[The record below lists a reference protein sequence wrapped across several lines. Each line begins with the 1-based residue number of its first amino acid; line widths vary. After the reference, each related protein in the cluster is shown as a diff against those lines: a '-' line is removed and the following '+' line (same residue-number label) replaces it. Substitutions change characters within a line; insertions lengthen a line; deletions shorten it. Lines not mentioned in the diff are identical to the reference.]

1 MADIIRRK
9 CAKCKCEIVINRKN
23 IADVIYYE
31 QKYYH
36 KSCFEAHA
44 TQRAASKRGNAAQWQ
59 DALDNILEL
68 EADTKKSLE
77 RFWSKDDLNVW
88 LLDHYDVAV
97 VPSYFWQ
104 VVTDLECG
112 KYKQQRCKPISV
124 ELLNKMWIWGQQRLD
139 KISAN
144 NRINHT
150 GPKNDS
156 DRLRYDLAIL
166 ISHTEDYKKHVAK
179 VQALEA
185 ERRQRQKEN
194 IAVDYSK
201 IKTTTTTSSGGLDDI
216 SALLDE
222 MD

>member
-9 CAKCKCEIVINRKN
+9 CAKCKGAIEINRNN
-23 IADVIYYE
+23 ISDVIYYD

-36 KSCFEAHA
+36 ESCFEAHA
-44 TQRAASKRGNAAQWQ
+44 TQRSTSKRGNTEQWKE
-59 DALDNILEL
+59 ALDNIWSLE
-68 EADTKKSLE
+68 EDTKKMLE
-77 RFWSKDDLNVW
+77 RFWIKDDLNVW
-88 LLDHYDVAV
+88 LLDNYDVAV

-104 VVTDLECG
+104 VVTDLEGG
-112 KYKQQRCKPISV
+112 KYKQQRCRPISV
-124 ELLNKMWIWGQQRLD
+124 DMLHKMWVWGQRRLD
-139 KISAN
+139 QINYN
-144 NRINHT
+144 NKINHT

-166 ISHTEDYKKHVAK
+166 ISHTDDYKKHVAN

-185 ERRQRQKEN
+185 ERKQRQKEV
-194 IAVDYSK
+194 ISVDYSK
-201 IKTTTTTSSGGLDDI
+201 IKTNTKNVGGLDDI